1 MAATEMIKA
10 TRDELL
16 RTRLELRT
24 AHEGKDILEKKKEA
38 LLGRF
43 LQMVRQYK
51 GKREALLSDLKYL
64 KDALALT
71 RARDGTVT
79 VRSLALATSQDVEL
93 EIETDNVMGTK
104 IFHMKHTALRRDML
118 SRGYNP
124 ASTSS
129 RIEAVASTAE
139 HLLDRMLDIAHLEHN
154 IKTVGKE
161 MGALNRK
168 INALEE
174 TIIPQLN
181 EKLRYIQDSLEQAER
196 EEIFRLKMLKRVQ
209 ERKAQE
215 VLSQETAVEV

>member
-1 MAATEMIKA
+1 MAEAESIKT

-16 RTRLELRT
+16 RTRAELKI
-24 AHEGKDILEKKKEA
+24 AQGGKEILEKKKEA
-38 LLGRF
+38 LLARF

-51 GKREALLSDLKYL
+51 GKREALLADLKYL
-64 KDALALT
+64 KDTLALT

-93 EIETDNVMGTK
+93 EISKDNVMGTK
-104 IFHMKHTALRRDML
+104 IFGMKHTALRRDML

-129 RIEAVASTAE
+129 RIEAVAATAE
-139 HLLDRMLDIAHLEHN
+139 LLLDKMLAIAHLEHN

-174 TIIPQLN
+174 TIIPQLRR
-181 EKLRYIQDSLEQAER
+181 KLRYIQDALEQNER
-196 EEIFRLKMLKRVQ
+196 EEIFRLKMVKRIQ
-209 ERKAQE
+209 ERKAASSEPQLMPE
-215 VLSQETAVEV
+215 A